1 MWGRNRQP
9 ARLALWLF
17 AVGMLST
24 TTAKAQCLP
33 DPASSG
39 QTVICSGVDA
49 NGFAAGAG
57 VNNLA
62 VRIQPGALVNDDG
75 SASITVNDSSSVTN
89 AGALAPAAG
98 LTGISAG
105 SFNTITNNS
114 SIVAVDGVGI
124 LVVNSNSIAN
134 NGVVNA
140 SGPGGGGTAISA
152 GDNNTIANSG
162 VLSAGAGGAGIF
174 AGINN
179 TITNAAAA
187 SITVGDD
194 ARGMYLAGGNN
205 RVTNAGAI
213 TAGNTTG
220 FLPAAGI
227 LAINDDNS
235 ISNLV
240 GGTIS
245 VGQNAA
251 GILTQGERSTIANA
265 GTINASDG
273 GIGISAQGTDL
284 RITNSGSISIANNFA
299 AGMLLQANGAVITN
313 AGTITAGD
321 NGSTGI
327 VLFGDSNT
335 IINSGTIV
343 VGNNSGAGIDVT
355 SAFGSNDIVNTGT
368 ITVGTGAIGIR
379 VSGASTVFN
388 TGTINAAAGLAA
400 IEFCGCG
407 PSVLTLGPG
416 SAISGLVIGSG
427 ADTFQLGGAGAGTFN
442 LSLIGPGQQYDG
454 FSTFNKVDGS
464 NWTVT
469 GTGNQD
475 WNVLGG
481 TLSVSGTI
489 AGNVVV
495 APGGALTGAG
505 TVGNT
510 LVAGGGI
517 YAPGNG
523 GPGSSMFVN
532 GSLSFQSGAL
542 YLVVLNSLNS
552 SFANVAGNAALD
564 GTVAAAFVAGS
575 TVLPQYRIM
584 QVASHSGNF
593 SGVAA
598 PGGLVGTITTDPN
611 NVYLN
616 FALDWSSKYNLN
628 INQRNVATVLQNY
641 YNSNGSIPAAF
652 AGLSPGG
659 LTQVSGELGA
669 GTQQATFEAM
679 NLFVGLLT
687 DPFVVGR
694 NGGAGGNVGA
704 PSFADE
710 QASLAYAGKRSGAA
724 RDAFAK
730 FPTKADVARNDL
742 LDNRW
747 SVWGAAFG
755 GGSNS
760 DGNAIV
766 GSNAATV
773 RAFGFA
779 AGADFR
785 ITRETIA
792 GFAVAGGGTTF
803 SVAGTGSG
811 RSDMFQAG
819 AFVRHTRG
827 PAYVTA
833 AAAWSWQ
840 DVTTDRTVTAA
851 GVERLHA
858 QFNSNAVTGRLEG
871 GYRYVTPWMGV
882 TPYAAAQF
890 TTYFLPAY
898 AEQVLAGPG
907 NFALNYAA
915 KDVTAARTE
924 LGVRLDRSW
933 AMQSALLTLRG
944 RLAWAHDFTTDRSV
958 APVFQTLPGTSF
970 VVYGAAQPR
979 NSALTTASVEMKWM
993 NGWSAATTFE
1003 GQFSDISH
1011 SYAGKGI
1018 VRYSW

>member
-1 MWGRNRQP
+1 MWRRNRQP
-9 ARLALWLF
+9 VRLAFWLF
-17 AVGMLST
+17 AVGMLSA
-24 TTAKAQCLP
+24 TTAQAQCLP

-39 QTVICSGVDA
+39 QTVTCSGVDA
-49 NGFAAGAG
+49 NGFAAGGG
-57 VNNLA
+57 VNNLT
-62 VRIQPGALVNDDG
+62 VRIQPGALVNDNG

-89 AGALAPAAG
+89 AGTLAPATG

-105 SFNTITNNS
+105 SLNTITNNS

-124 LVVNSNSIAN
+124 LAVNSNSIAN
-134 NGVVNA
+134 NGVINA
-140 SGPGGGGTAISA
+140 SGPGGGGAAISA

-194 ARGMYLAGGNN
+194 ARGIYLAGGNN

-227 LAINDDNS
+227 LAINDDNT
-235 ISNLV
+235 IGNIA

-245 VGQNAA
+245 VGQNAT
-251 GILTQGERSTIANA
+251 GIFTQGDRSTVANA

-273 GIGISAQGTDL
+273 GFGIGAQGTDIK
-284 RITNSGSISIANNFA
+284 ITNSGSISIANNFA
-299 AGMLLQANGAVITN
+299 AGMFVQGNGAVITN
-313 AGTITAGD
+313 AGNITAGD

-335 IINSGTIV
+335 IINSGSIV
-343 VGNNSGAGIDVT
+343 VGNNLGAGIDVT
-355 SAFGSNDIVNTGT
+355 SGGGTNAIVNTGT
-368 ITVGTGAIGIR
+368 ITVGTGATGIR
-379 VSGASTVFN
+379 ISGSGTVFN
-388 TGTINAAAGLAA
+388 SGTINAAAGLAA

-407 PSVLTLGPG
+407 ASVLTLGPG
-416 SAISGLVIGSG
+416 SGISGLVIGSG
-427 ADTFQLGGAGAGTFN
+427 TDTFQLGGSGAGTFN
-442 LSLIGPGQQYDG
+442 LSLIGAGQQYDG
-454 FSTFNKVDGS
+454 FTTFNKVDS
-464 NWTVT
+464 STWTVT

-481 TLSVSGTI
+481 TLSVNGTV
-489 AGNVVV
+489 AGNVLV
-495 APGGALTGAG
+495 ASGGALTGVGA
-505 TVGNT
+505 VGNT
-510 LVAGGGI
+510 LVAGGGLF
-517 YAPGNG
+517 APGDG
-523 GPGSSMFVN
+523 GAGSSTTVN
-532 GSLSFQSGAL
+532 GNLSFQSGAL
-542 YLVVLNSLNS
+542 YLLALNSVNS

-564 GTVAAAFVAGS
+564 GTVAAAFATGS

-584 QVASHSGNF
+584 QVGSHSGSF
-593 SGVAA
+593 SGVVA

-616 FALDWSSKYNLN
+616 FTLDWSSKYNLN
-628 INQRNVATVLQNY
+628 INQRNVATTLQNF
-641 YNSNGSIPAAF
+641 YNSHGTIPAAF

-659 LTQVSGELGA
+659 LTQVSGELGT
-669 GTQQATFEAM
+669 GSQQATFAAM

-687 DPFVVGR
+687 DPFVAGR
-694 NGGAGGNVGA
+694 SGGTGGNAGA
-704 PSFADE
+704 QSFADE
-710 QASLAYAGKRSGAA
+710 QTSLAYARRSGSA

-730 FPTKADVARNDL
+730 LPVKADVARNDL

-755 GGSNS
+755 GGSNT
-760 DGNAIV
+760 DGNAV
-766 GSNAATV
+766 LGSNAAAA

-792 GFAVAGGGTTF
+792 GFAVAGGATSF

-819 AFVRHTRG
+819 AFVRHNRG

-833 AAAWSWQ
+833 AAAWGWQ
-840 DVTTDRTVTAA
+840 DVTTDRTVTVA
-851 GVERLHA
+851 GFERLRA
-858 QFNSNAVTGRLEG
+858 QFNANAVTGRLEG
-871 GYRYVTPWMGV
+871 GYRHVTPWMGV
-882 TPYAAAQF
+882 TPYAAAEF
-890 TTYFLPAY
+890 TSYFLPAY

-907 NFALNYAA
+907 NFALNYSAR
-915 KDVTAARTE
+915 DVTTARTE

-944 RLAWAHDFTTDRSV
+944 RLAWAHDFTTDRSI
-958 APVFQTLPGTSF
+958 APQFQTLPGTSF
-970 VVYGAAQPR
+970 VVYGAAQPH
-979 NSALTTASVEMKWM
+979 NSALTTASAEMKWM

-1003 GQFSDISH
+1003 GQFSDISQ